1 MGERVKFIADETE
14 AELDED
20 YRTTIGDNYKKML
33 NNDPSILSEV
43 LITTSQNPDG
53 WHFGSIS
60 DCGTQYGS
68 TTQLVRKV
76 QSDDIVIMTATCA

>member
-1 MGERVKFIADETE
+1 MKLFIADETE

-43 LITTSQNPDG
+43 LITTSQNPCQMVG
-53 WHFGSIS
+53 I
-60 DCGTQYGS
+60 
-68 TTQLVRKV
+68 LVLSV
-76 QSDDIVIMTATCA
+76 IVALSMAAQHNL

>member
-1 MGERVKFIADETE
+1 MKFIADKTE

-43 LITTSQNPDG
+43 LITTSQNPCQMVG
-53 WHFGSIS
+53 ILVLSVIVALS
-60 DCGTQYGS
+60 MAA
-68 TTQLVRKV
+68 QLVRKV